1 MDEKTKID
9 AQHVEQQTVTEMPEN
24 AAVKA
29 VFSVGLTDSV
39 VKDKHNPWSRSM
51 LKLYGIMALVTLSR
65 RTHPLLQHCTD

>member
-1 MDEKTKID
+1 MDEKTKVD
-9 AQHVEQQTVTEMPEN
+9 AQHAEQRAVTGTPEN

-29 VFSVGLTDSV
+29 VFSVGLTHSL

-65 RTHPLLQHCTD
+65 RTAPSLRALR